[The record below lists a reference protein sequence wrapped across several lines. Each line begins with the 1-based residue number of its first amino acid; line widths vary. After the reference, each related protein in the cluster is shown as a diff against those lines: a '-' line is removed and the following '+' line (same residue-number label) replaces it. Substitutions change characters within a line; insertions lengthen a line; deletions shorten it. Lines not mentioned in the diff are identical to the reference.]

1 MWILSDLNILNFT
14 RVKSINKSQPGASCH
29 FAKGTSGKSLW
40 SMEQRSY
47 GDSNSTARTIPLP
60 ENEPNH
66 PQQSAPWPKK
76 SFQATAYDNCY
87 TNQKDPGLNYTL
99 LICLVIVNDY
109 CHTLRPISLTTLHHA
124 YSAANWRIASWL
136 EYKSIGA
143 PVFRSNGNC
152 SWHSPIPHYNPSTVV
167 QTNIT
172 TFAPFCHS

>member
-47 GDSNSTARTIPLP
+47 GDSNSTARTIPSP
-60 ENEPNH
+60 RE
-66 PQQSAPWPKK
+66 WTK
-76 SFQATAYDNCY
+76 SSSTVNPVTEEIISATAYDNCY

-143 PVFRSNGNC
+143 PVF
-152 SWHSPIPHYNPSTVV
+152 V
-167 QTNIT
+167 QTAIVLGILQSHT
-172 TFAPFCHS
+172 IILLQWYKQT